1 MIANKSINCII
12 IKNIRKEGI
21 VSKNPIS
28 AETLKKT
35 IYTTQLIEGYQP
47 ANSEVVKK
55 VQDLKNRYG
64 IKVSPRK

>member
-1 MIANKSINCII
+1 MYNNQKIL
-12 IKNIRKEGI
+12 RKEGI

-35 IYTTQLIEGYQP
+35 IYTTQLIEGYLP
-47 ANSEVVKK
+47 ANSEVIKK

-64 IKVSPRK
+64 IKVSSRK

>member
-1 MIANKSINCII
+1 VYNYQ
-12 IKNIRKEGI
+12 NIRKEGI

-28 AETLKKT
+28 AETLKKI

-47 ANSEVVKK
+47 ANSDVVKK